1 MRRLMLFVLLA
12 FSLTASAQQLE
23 VLPLRYRTVD
33 QVLPALRPLVEPGGA
48 LTGANN
54 QLFLRASPRN
64 RVDIKRALAALD
76 QPQRRLVIRV
86 RQNVDEEEA
95 ARGAAVSGS
104 VTVGNARVS
113 TGNGTEIGTHRH
125 AEDDLNARVYD
136 TRSQRG
142 EQSGQAVQTID
153 GGRAFIQVGQS
164 LALPMR
170 RMVAGPGGTLVSEG
184 IVYRDVGQGFYAE
197 PHVNGEQVT
206 VEISQQAE
214 SLVRSGPPGS
224 VRGQYLST
232 TVAGRLGEWMRLGGA
247 DAQSDRRDGET
258 AGLST
263 AQARSGRSIWLRVD
277 EVD

>member
-1 MRRLMLFVLLA
+1 MRRLLSLILMLL
-12 FSLTASAQQLE
+12 SLSAAAQQME
-23 VLPLRYRTVD
+23 VLQLHYRTVD

-64 RVDIKRALAALD
+64 REEIRRALAALD
-76 QPQRRLVIRV
+76 QPQRRLVIRI
-86 RQNVDEEEA
+86 RQDLDEDEA
-95 ARGAAVSGS
+95 ARGANVSGS
-104 VTVGNARVS
+104 VTVGNARIS
-113 TGNGTEIGTHRH
+113 TGNGMEVGTRRRG
-125 AEDDLNARVYD
+125 DDNLNARVYD
-136 TRSQRG
+136 TRSQRS

-170 RMVAGPGGTLVSEG
+170 QMVVGPGGTLVSEG

-197 PHVNGEQVT
+197 PHVNGERVT
-206 VEISQQAE
+206 VDISQQAE
-214 SLVRSGPPGS
+214 SFNRAGPPGS
-224 VRGQYLST
+224 VRSQYLST
-232 TVAGRLGEWMRLGGA
+232 TVSGRLGEWMRLGGA
-247 DAQSDRRDGET
+247 DVDSSRRDGET